1 VSKPRKVVLIGMMGA
16 GKSTTARLLADR
28 LGWRYV
34 DSDDEVERR
43 AGRTVPEIWKESGEA
58 AFRAE
63 EARVVED
70 LCCRPEPAVLS
81 VGGGAVVDLEN
92 RAVIRRAGLVV
103 WLRAE
108 VPTLAHRVGS
118 GDGRPLLSGGPVAA
132 LARLAEG
139 RAPIYAEL
147 ADLVFDVDRLSP
159 PEVIEQIVEALE
171 SSGSP
176 PSA

>member
-1 VSKPRKVVLIGMMGA
+1 MTEPHKVILIGMMGA

-28 LGWRYV
+28 LGWRYL

-43 AGRTVPEIWKESGEA
+43 AGRPIPEIWRESGEA

-63 EARVVED
+63 ETRVLAD
-70 LCCRPEPAVLS
+70 ICSQPHPTVLS

-92 RAVIRRAGLVV
+92 RALLRRAGLVV
-103 WLRAE
+103 WLRAD
-108 VPTLAHRVGS
+108 VSTLARRVGS
-118 GDGRPLLSGGPVAA
+118 GDGRPLLAGGPGPA
-132 LARLAEG
+132 LTRLADD
-139 RAPIYAEL
+139 RAQIYAEL

-159 PEVIEQIVEALE
+159 PEVAEQIAEAVR

-176 PSA
+176 ARA